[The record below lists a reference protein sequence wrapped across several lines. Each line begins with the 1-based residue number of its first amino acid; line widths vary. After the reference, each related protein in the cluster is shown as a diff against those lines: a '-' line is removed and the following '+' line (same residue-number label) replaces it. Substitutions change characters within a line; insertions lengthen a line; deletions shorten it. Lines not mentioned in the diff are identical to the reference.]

1 MAVDYLCKACRG
13 HLNVK
18 TSIVLSASKMNSSQ
32 RGLVYLDPE
41 LGNYTK
47 TTHPS
52 FQMEKGSEYLIN
64 CPICHSQLN
73 SMKYP
78 HLVRIVM
85 IALKISLSEIIFLI
99 DENGKEYDIYFSG
112 IVGENCTYKISET
125 GVEKSGPDANLYG
138 KYFDVPDEDRKYL

>member
-1 MAVDYLCKACRG
+1 MAVEYLCKACRG
-13 HLNVK
+13 LLNVK
-18 TSIVLSASKMNSSQ
+18 SSIVLSATKMNSSH
-32 RGLVYLDPE
+32 RGLIYLDPE

-52 FQMEKGSEYLIN
+52 FQLEKGSEYLIN

-73 SMKYP
+73 SMRYP
-78 HLVRIVM
+78 HLVRIIM
-85 IALKISLSEIIFLI
+85 I
-99 DENGKEYDIYFSG
+99 DENGKEYNIYFSG

-125 GVEKSGPDANLYG
+125 GVEQSGPDAKLYG